1 MLPALALTALAAA
14 CGGGASLGVAAPA
27 DGWLPG
33 LRVHVEERFYP
44 VAGTS
49 PGALNRALAS
59 RGPRRDGRAAHA
71 LTEWHVVW
79 SYEPVRGAS
88 GCVSGRPSVT
98 VQIVTTLPRWTDL
111 PTASDRLISDWAL
124 FLARLRDHESRHQHL
139 ALEGSRELLA
149 SLSGLE
155 APSCALLHARA
166 EGMASSLAARYDA
179 EHVRVDESSDQD
191 LRRIP

>member
-1 MLPALALTALAAA
+1 
-14 CGGGASLGVAAPA
+14 
-27 DGWLPG
+27 
-33 LRVHVEERFYP
+33 
-44 VAGTS
+44 
-49 PGALNRALAS
+49 
-59 RGPRRDGRAAHA
+59 
-71 LTEWHVVW
+71 
-79 SYEPVRGAS
+79 
-88 GCVSGRPSVT
+88 VT